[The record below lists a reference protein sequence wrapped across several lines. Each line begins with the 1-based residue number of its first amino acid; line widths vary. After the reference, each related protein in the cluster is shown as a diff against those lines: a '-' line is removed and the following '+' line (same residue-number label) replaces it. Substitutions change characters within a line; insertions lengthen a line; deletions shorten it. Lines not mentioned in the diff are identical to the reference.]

1 MAYGDLKVRNLIWNT
16 GSGDNTL
23 PASGIAPTNNP
34 TLTGTVTIPTAPAS
48 DVSTKA
54 ASTAFVDAYYATKAA
69 PAFTGSATGVNLTL
83 SGNLTVNG
91 TTTTINTQTLDVEDK
106 DITLGKVSTPSDT
119 TADNGGIVLKGASD
133 KYIKWSNNTDAWTSS
148 EHIHL
153 PDNKKL
159 LVGGTLGS
167 NGSHSLSLFH
177 DTSNNYLISDGGD
190 LYVDTSAGHAFRIKT
205 DQFIIKNAANN
216 ETLLS
221 ADNGS
226 AVTLYYD
233 NSKKFETQT
242 NGITVT
248 GLISATGNLLLNAAD
263 NQKLYLGA
271 SNDLQIYH
279 DGTSSFVYDTTSNLY
294 LRSLGDIFIQ
304 PKGGE
309 NGIVVKDD
317 GAVELYYDNGKKF
330 ETTSAGV
337 EVAGDMSLNGA
348 IVENV
353 FAITDAASVA
363 LDPANGTI
371 QTWTLGANRAATDS
385 LATGESLLL
394 MITAGAHSLTWPTM
408 TWNGGSAPTLSSS
421 AKTAVEIWKAGS
433 TLYGA
438 TVGDL

>member
-226 AVTLYYD
+226 AV
-233 NSKKFETQT
+233 S
-242 NGITVT
+242 
-248 GLISATGNLLLNAAD
+248 
-263 NQKLYLGA
+263 
-271 SNDLQIYH
+271 
-279 DGTSSFVYDTTSNLY
+279 
-294 LRSLGDIFIQ
+294 
-304 PKGGE
+304 
-309 NGIVVKDD
+309 
-317 GAVELYYDNGKKF
+317 LYYDNGKKI
-330 ETTSAGV
+330 ETTNTGV
-337 EVAGDMSLNGA
+337 EVAGDMSLDGA

-363 LDPANGTI
+363 LDPSNGTI
-371 QTWTLGANRAATDS
+371 QTWTLGANRTATDS